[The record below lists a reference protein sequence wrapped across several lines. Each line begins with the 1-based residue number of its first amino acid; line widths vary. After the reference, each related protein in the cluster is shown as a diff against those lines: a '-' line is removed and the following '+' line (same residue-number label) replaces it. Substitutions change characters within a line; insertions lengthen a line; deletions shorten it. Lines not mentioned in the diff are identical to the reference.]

1 MAQGIRVGAAYP
13 DKRCVLP
20 VAPGRYVSCF
30 LKNAYSVC
38 LQYAG
43 SPMPPML
50 AILFTFIVAL
60 SVVPVEE
67 QPLPHQPLRI
77 GRMDENV
84 QGNLVAA
91 ICVDQEQ
98 PAWTL
103 VYGVL
108 PQDAA
113 RPCARKDMKKIEARE
128 FGELQRNLR
137 AWLLHEVQPEADV
150 VARVLALARQQP
162 GMPVGL
168 TWDGGMAITANDY
181 TAAERRL
188 AAYRA
193 DPQGYAAKHWSH

>member
-1 MAQGIRVGAAYP
+1 
-13 DKRCVLP
+13 
-20 VAPGRYVSCF
+20 
-30 LKNAYSVC
+30 
-38 LQYAG
+38 
-43 SPMPPML
+43 ML
-50 AILFTFIVAL
+50 AISFTFIVAL
-60 SVVPVEE
+60 SLVPVEE

-84 QGNLVAA
+84 QRNLVAA
-91 ICVDQEQ
+91 ICVDREQ

-103 VYGVL
+103 IYGVL
-108 PQDAA
+108 PQDAT
-113 RPCARKDMKKIEARE
+113 RPCARKEMKKIEARE
-128 FGELQRNLR
+128 FPELQRNLR
-137 AWLLHEVQPEADV
+137 GWLLHEVQPEADV
-150 VARVLALARQQP
+150 VARVLALARRQP